1 MVILKGKDKCQYDPK
16 LCGVYLTVAYIGRRP
31 AHVLVRAGLV
41 ILLNEFGRFFSYKLV
56 FRVELNINLY

>member
-31 AHVLVRAGLV
+31 AHVLVRASNSLALIVEWISDLV
-41 ILLNEFGRFFSYKLV
+41 K
-56 FRVELNINLY
+56 